1 MADSKTSTPQAPVP
15 TGVTYPQDYTLKT
28 ITLLSQFGTYDLK
41 NSFVELSYYEDIFS
55 SCISGVLVIT
65 EAEGLIERFNMVG
78 NEYLRLVFSKA
89 SDKTYAIDKLFR
101 VYKVS
106 NRQLVGTMQSEG
118 YVIHFCSDELLLSEQ
133 YKVSKS
139 YKGRGISSIV
149 TDILQNYLKVPPK
162 KKLNI
167 EPTKGVYDFIVPNF
181 KPFEAINWLSTYALS
196 ASTGVVGADMIF
208 FENKFGFNFASL
220 QTLFQQPIYKTYNYK
235 PKSFQNANETTDDK
249 FYAVISY
256 QHTDSFDTLQGIST
270 GVFANQ
276 LITIDPLLQTHYT
289 TNFNYNK
296 YFDSSKKLNSH
307 PIINGVKN
315 RFDHAL
321 YETTQAVVKVATTN
335 TNQKNVP
342 YLASRP
348 GSFSKD
354 IFIEQYVP
362 NRTAQL
368 SLSNYHKITM
378 KINGDPGASAGLTIQ
393 FDLLSM
399 NPSTNKKEK
408 DRFNSGKYL
417 ISAVKHSIDVA
428 GYTSVL
434 EIVKDSTPKE
444 YATPNMDQT
453 IWKNT
458 VKGIT

>member
-1 MADSKTSTPQAPVP
+1 MAQSGTTTPQAPVAK
-15 TGVTYPQDYTLKT
+15 GVTYPQDYTLKSLV
-28 ITLLSQFGTYDLK
+28 LLSQFGSYDLK
-41 NSFVELSYYEDIFS
+41 NSFIEVSYYEDIFS
-55 SCISGVLVIT
+55 SFISGVLVIS

-78 NEYLRLVFSKA
+78 NEYIRLSFSKA
-89 SDKTYAIDKLFR
+89 SDKTFAVDKLFR
-101 VYKVS
+101 IYKIS

-118 YVIHFCSDELLLSEQ
+118 YMIHFCSDELLLSEQ

-139 YKGRGISSIV
+139 YPNKPVSNIIV
-149 TDILQNYLKVPPK
+149 DILQNYLRVPAK

-181 KPFEAINWLSTYALS
+181 KPFEAINWLSTYAQS
-196 ASTGVVGADMIF
+196 ATNGVIGADMIF
-208 FENKFGFNFASL
+208 FENKFGYNFYSL

-235 PKSFQNANETTDDK
+235 PKSFENANETLDDK

-256 QHTDSFDTLQGIST
+256 QHTDSFDTLQGINS

-276 LITIDPLLQTHYT
+276 LISIDPLLQTHYT

-296 YFDSSKKLNSH
+296 YFDASKSLNKH
-307 PIINGVKN
+307 PITNGVKN
-315 RFDHAL
+315 RFDAAL
-321 YETTQAVVKVATTN
+321 YDTSQAVIKVATTN
-335 TNQKNVP
+335 SKQKNIP
-342 YLASRP
+342 YLANKP

-417 ISAVKHSIDVA
+417 ISAVKHTIDID
-428 GYTSVL
+428 GYTTVL
-434 EIVKDSTPKE
+434 EIVKDSTPKQ
-444 YATPNMDQT
+444 YATPNMDQS
-453 IWKNT
+453 IWRNT